1 MCTFKNILYL
11 YTCQVDL
18 INNSFALVQ
27 LNNCN
32 LSGILIIVKI
42 APNRHTHTSIWSFDV
57 CTVLNYKIQYNE
69 AKCGVQLN

>member
-32 LSGILIIVKI
+32 LSGILIIVKLHQI
-42 APNRHTHTSIWSFDV
+42 DTHTSIWSFDV

>member
-32 LSGILIIVKI
+32 LSGILTIVKLHQI
-42 APNRHTHTSIWSFDV
+42 DTHTSIWSFDV